1 MRAMQIEYPNL
12 RVRRA
17 LRVEPVVSLRRGAIV
32 AIAGLSCAALLSACG
47 SSKSSTESTSAK
59 TKVDTAK
66 VALSIE
72 QTVLAK
78 RRLHAKVVCPAEV
91 PAVTGA
97 TFECI
102 ATSTATKPPH
112 AVTKTPFVVTIQ
124 NPRGYVTYV
133 GK

>member
-1 MRAMQIEYPNL
+1 MQIDYP
-12 RVRRA
+12 A
-17 LRVEPVVSLRRGAIV
+17 LRVPRSVPLRRGIIV
-32 AIAGLSCAALLSACG
+32 TITALACTALAACG
-47 SSKSSTESTSAK
+47 SSKSSTESTAAK
-59 TKVDTAK
+59 THVDTAR

-78 RRLHAKVVCPAEV
+78 RRIHAKVVCPAEV
-91 PAVTGA
+91 PAVPGQ

-102 ATSTATKPPH
+102 ATSTATNPPH

-124 NPRGYVTYV
+124 NTRGYVTYV

>member
-1 MRAMQIEYPNL
+1 MQTERPTL
-12 RVRRA
+12 RVVRA
-17 LRVEPVVSLRRGAIV
+17 VPFRRGAVV
-32 AIAGLSCAALLSACG
+32 AIAALACAALVSACG
-47 SSKSSTESTSAK
+47 SSKTSTESSTAK
-59 TKVDTAK
+59 TKVDTAR

-78 RRLHAKVVCPAEV
+78 RGIHAKVACPAEV
-91 PAVTGA
+91 PAVPGA

-112 AVTKTPFVVTIQ
+112 AVSKTPFVVTIQ
-124 NPRGYVTYV
+124 STRGYVTYV